1 MIYLV
6 ELVYI
11 VLIKGDFKVLF
22 ILILIS
28 LWYIIGK
35 VEINVEKISVDKRWL
50 KDNYIDGLWFRF
62 RVNLNIDEM

>member
-35 VEINVEKISVDKRWL
+35 VEINVEKINVDKRWL
-50 KDNYIDGLWFRF
+50 KDNYINGLWFRF